1 MYYFYSLAAM
11 IGIYSILTL
20 STNLLIGYGGIVSMS
35 QASIFG
41 IAAYTV
47 AILTLHGVNWW
58 LSLLPA
64 ILLTILA
71 NILLTIPSLRANGF
85 CYMVI
90 TFAFSKFMTT
100 GFSSWELTGGS
111 YGLYGIPRA
120 SIFGISI
127 TNGLRQMVFVW
138 CILAVCFLVARRLI
152 RSPYGQLVEAVRQEP
167 AAVAAVGKSPLRIKV
182 VNSAVSGVFAAV
194 AGGLYVQYITYIE
207 AANFNQ
213 DASFTLTVY
222 VFLGGAATLLGSIAG
237 PVFMLLI
244 PQLISLLPIPPS
256 MTGPLQQLIY
266 GLLLVCFMLFR
277 PDGLV
282 RKGAGGGSG
291 NMRLPGRRRSHA
303 DA

>member
-1 MYYFYSLAAM
+1 
-11 IGIYSILTL
+11 
-20 STNLLIGYGGIVSMS
+20 MS

-213 DASFTLTVY
+213 DASFNLTVY

-282 RKGAGGGSG
+282 LS
-291 NMRLPGRRRSHA
+291 LIPI
-303 DA
+303 